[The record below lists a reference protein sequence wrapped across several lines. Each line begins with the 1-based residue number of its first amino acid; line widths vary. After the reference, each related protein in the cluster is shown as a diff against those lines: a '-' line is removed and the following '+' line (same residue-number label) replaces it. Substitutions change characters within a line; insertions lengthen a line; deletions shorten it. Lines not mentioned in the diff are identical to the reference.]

1 MPPYTDRDSF
11 YSSRGA
17 YPLLGNSASDLR
29 LRLIRYA
36 EQIAA
41 MLLGSGLKLGCSPT
55 VPPRYRFKISPNSYE
70 RCWGVLAV
78 VLL

>member
-55 VPPRYRFKISPNSYE
+55 VPPRCRFIISLNS
-70 RCWGVLAV
+70 
-78 VLL
+78 

>member
-29 LRLIRYA
+29 LQSIPSA
-36 EQIAA
+36 IQIAA
-41 MLLGSGLKLGCSPT
+41 MLLEGGLKLGCSPT

-70 RCWGVLAV
+70 RYWGVLAA

>member
-29 LRLIRYA
+29 LQLITS
-36 EQIAA
+36 EIQIAA
-41 MLLGSGLKLGCSPT
+41 TLWGGLLK
-55 VPPRYRFKISPNSYE
+55 
-70 RCWGVLAV
+70 A
-78 VLL
+78 

>member
-29 LRLIRYA
+29 LQLITS
-36 EQIAA
+36 EIQIAA
-41 MLLGSGLKLGCSPT
+41 TLWGGCLKLGCSPT

-70 RCWGVLAV
+70 RYWGVLAV